1 MLMDMFIYGYVY
13 IEISMNIICVAV
25 LRDMFMDI
33 QMGV

>member
-1 MLMDMFIYGYVY
+1 MDMFIYGYVY
-13 IEISMNIICVAV
+13 IEISMDIICVAV